1 MKGDLITGIIATIFS
16 IFYLSQ
22 TYSIKIFGG
31 ADAIADART
40 IPKIWGISLLV
51 LSIMLII
58 RSLYKMYKN
67 KKEISINDNRK
78 VIDKIKNKREVVY
91 TFLLLI
97 FYAILME
104 PLGFVLSSILYVFF
118 QIWVLTPI
126 DKRDSKMKFI
136 SGGLTIVFSIGL
148 YYLFTEYF
156 MVLLPAGILDF

>member
-40 IPKIWGISLLV
+40 IPKIWGIGLLV

-78 VIDKIKNKREVVY
+78 VIDKIKNKKR
-91 TFLLLI
+91 
-97 FYAILME
+97 
-104 PLGFVLSSILYVFF
+104 SSIYILIINILCNINGTFRICTIKYIICFF
-118 QIWVLTPI
+118 PDLGI
-126 DKRDSKMKFI
+126 D
-136 SGGLTIVFSIGL
+136 TN
-148 YYLFTEYF
+148 
-156 MVLLPAGILDF
+156 

>member
-40 IPKIWGISLLV
+40 IPKIWGIGLLV

-67 KKEISINDNRK
+67 KKEISINDKRK
-78 VIDKIKNKREVVY
+78 VIDKRKNKRESYSCQPCHLYGKPVPY
-91 TFLLLI
+91 NRQSCATILAQLI
-97 FYAILME
+97 Y
-104 PLGFVLSSILYVFF
+104 
-118 QIWVLTPI
+118 
-126 DKRDSKMKFI
+126 
-136 SGGLTIVFSIGL
+136 
-148 YYLFTEYF
+148 
-156 MVLLPAGILDF
+156 

>member
-58 RSLYKMYKN
+58 RSLYKMYN
-67 KKEISINDNRK
+67 NRK

-136 SGGLTIVFSIGL
+136 SGGLSIVFSIGL

>member
-78 VIDKIKNKREVVY
+78 VIPHK
-91 TFLLLI
+91 
-97 FYAILME
+97 AI
-104 PLGFVLSSILYVFF
+104 
-118 QIWVLTPI
+118 
-126 DKRDSKMKFI
+126 
-136 SGGLTIVFSIGL
+136 
-148 YYLFTEYF
+148 
-156 MVLLPAGILDF
+156 

>member
-40 IPKIWGISLLV
+40 IPKIWGISL
-51 LSIMLII
+51 LII

-136 SGGLTIVFSIGL
+136 SGGLSIVFSIGL

>member
-1 MKGDLITGIIATIFS
+1 MKGDLITGVITAIFS

-40 IPKIWGISLLV
+40 IPKVWGIGLLI
-51 LSIMLII
+51 LSIILIC
-58 RSLYKMYKN
+58 RSLYKIYKA
-67 KKEISINDNRK
+67 KGKCIAIDSRKIIDQIKE
-78 VIDKIKNKREVVY
+78 KREVVY

-97 FYAILME
+97 FYAVLMQ
-104 PLGFVLSSILYVFF
+104 PLGFVISSIIYVFL

-126 DKRDSKMKFI
+126 DKRNYKMKMI
-136 SGGLTIVFSIGL
+136 SGGLSVVFSVGL

>member
-67 KKEISINDNRK
+67 KKALG
-78 VIDKIKNKREVVY
+78 DKTALALHGADKAE
-91 TFLLLI
+91 LL
-97 FYAILME
+97 
-104 PLGFVLSSILYVFF
+104 
-118 QIWVLTPI
+118 QIGVG
-126 DKRDSKMKFI
+126 R
-136 SGGLTIVFSIGL
+136 
-148 YYLFTEYF
+148 
-156 MVLLPAGILDF
+156 A

>member
-40 IPKIWGISLLV
+40 IPKIWGIGLLV

-58 RSLYKMYKN
+58 RSFYKMYKK

-91 TFLLLI
+91 TL
-97 FYAILME
+97 LME
-104 PLGFVLSSILYVFF
+104 PLGFVISSILYVFF

-136 SGGLTIVFSIGL
+136 SGGLSIVFSIGL

>member
-1 MKGDLITGIIATIFS
+1 MKGDLITGIIAAIFS

-31 ADAIADART
+31 ADART
-40 IPKIWGISLLV
+40 IPKIWGIGLLV

-136 SGGLTIVFSIGL
+136 SGGLSIVFSIGL

>member
-78 VIDKIKNKREVVY
+78 LYCGE
-91 TFLLLI
+91 LLK
-97 FYAILME
+97 YKA
-104 PLGFVLSSILYVFF
+104 
-118 QIWVLTPI
+118 
-126 DKRDSKMKFI
+126 K
-136 SGGLTIVFSIGL
+136 
-148 YYLFTEYF
+148 
-156 MVLLPAGILDF
+156 ILDKNRQPLYTCKY